1 MKTILAIVGMAGV
14 GKDTAANYL
23 KEKNGWNV
31 ICSYTNRPMRNGETQ
46 GKEHIFVANK
56 APETTFAYTNYG
68 GYDYWTDIE
77 QFRDDTINI
86 YVVDEYG
93 LKDSYKRAKE
103 LGGWKVLSMLIE
115 ATTEARNGRGV
126 NSNRTNRDV
135 NRNFDGI
142 IFDYQIINNGSIGD
156 LYKQL
161 DNLNI

>member
-46 GKEHIFVANK
+46 GKEHIFVTNK
-56 APETTFAYTNYG
+56 APETTFAYTNYV

-77 QFRDDTINI
+77 QFRDDVVNI

-93 LKDSYKRAKE
+93 KENCALVSTFSLRKSKSALKDTGKVHGIEKE
-103 LGGWKVLSMLIE
+103 VYDYVASLIPE
-115 ATTEARNGRGV
+115 VFYLRGV
-126 NSNRTNRDV
+126 ETA
-135 NRNFDGI
+135 
-142 IFDYQIINNGSIGD
+142 
-156 LYKQL
+156 
-161 DNLNI
+161 